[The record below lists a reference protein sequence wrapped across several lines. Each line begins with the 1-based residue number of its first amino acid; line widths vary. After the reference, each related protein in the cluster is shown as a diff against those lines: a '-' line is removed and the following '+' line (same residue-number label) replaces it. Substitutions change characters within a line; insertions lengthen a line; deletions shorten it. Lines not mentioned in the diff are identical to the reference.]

1 MENPEKTLRD
11 PEQAEAAVLSGAR
24 SETAMGSDSV
34 DTVLAYAMNPDKTQQ
49 EKQYFISG
57 VNVDPGR
64 AAESFEA
71 VKEQYQK
78 TDGILCWHAVQ
89 SFQAGEISPE
99 EAHRVGVELARKV
112 WGDRFQVVITTHLNT
127 EHLHNH
133 FVVNSVS
140 FRDGLKLADR
150 EKFAIGIQK
159 MNDEICREHGLSVPE
174 DPKRGRSLSYDAR
187 MAEKEGLPTRIQ
199 LLRDILDQGIEQSRN
214 LPELEQYLRKNKC
227 RYDFDPNHKYWTI
240 TPRGYQRPI
249 RLYRLGDEYDRI
261 ALLNRLRENEEL
273 AQAGLFHPVA
283 ESPDV
288 LPRKIWSSAAV
299 SRSRRNWKAQPRYY
313 RMYLYFCHLLGIE
326 PNGKRPMFRAVS
338 TPWQVRQAQYDF
350 RRINEKTALLVVNR
364 IGTEEELQDF
374 RGQCE
379 GSLRQ
384 LQSEREFYRHR
395 FVASDDEEEKERA
408 REEFQKR
415 TKAIREQRK
424 NLKLID
430 EITMESK
437 TLEQQLQAMDQEQE
451 RNGKEDE
458 PLANKHHDEPIR
470 ERSEPERTAT
480 ERETEDQRER
490 GSF

>member
-1 MENPEKTLRD
+1 M
-11 PEQAEAAVLSGAR
+11 
-24 SETAMGSDSV
+24 
-34 DTVLAYAMNPDKTQQ
+34 
-49 EKQYFISG
+49 
-57 VNVDPGR
+57 
-64 AAESFEA
+64 
-71 VKEQYQK
+71 
-78 TDGILCWHAVQ
+78 
-89 SFQAGEISPE
+89 
-99 EAHRVGVELARKV
+99 
-112 WGDRFQVVITTHLNT
+112 
-127 EHLHNH
+127 
-133 FVVNSVS
+133 
-140 FRDGLKLADR
+140 
-150 EKFAIGIQK
+150 
-159 MNDEICREHGLSVPE
+159 
-174 DPKRGRSLSYDAR
+174 
-187 MAEKEGLPTRIQ
+187 
-199 LLRDILDQGIEQSRN
+199 
-214 LPELEQYLRKNKC
+214 
-227 RYDFDPNHKYWTI
+227 
-240 TPRGYQRPI
+240 
-249 RLYRLGDEYDRI
+249 
-261 ALLNRLRENEEL
+261 
-273 AQAGLFHPVA
+273 
-283 ESPDV
+283 
-288 LPRKIWSSAAV
+288 
-299 SRSRRNWKAQPRYY
+299 
-313 RMYLYFCHLLGIE
+313 
-326 PNGKRPMFRAVS
+326 
-338 TPWQVRQAQYDF
+338 
-350 RRINEKTALLVVNR
+350 NR